1 MNLVRNIA
9 KVFFPAFCIGI
20 GFCFVQ
26 MFVSDRPI
34 MSAGLMLLCVG
45 MALLCVNVEVWAE
58 GKIKERNDENGEQR
72 QHKSHYQK
80 AG

>member
-1 MNLVRNIA
+1 MRLIRNIA
-9 KVFFPAFCIGI
+9 KVFFPAFSIGI

-26 MFVSDRPI
+26 MFISDRPI

-58 GKIKERNDENGEQR
+58 GKIKERKDENGEQ
-72 QHKSHYQK
+72 HKSYRK
-80 AG
+80 TA